1 MGHINELQLKL
12 RTYLTL
18 VSSTYHTVHHVSL
31 SLSYL
36 VMEGL
41 RERRRIT
48 GVFLGDALIGLL
60 E

>member
-18 VSSTYHTVHHVSL
+18 ESSTYHTVHHVSL